1 MTTVIAFQRALPDYR
16 VDVFN
21 SLARECE
28 LTVIYG
34 DKKSIDNTSRD
45 IRFST
50 RQAFYKQSKLG
61 FSWYWSHLFTSL
73 NAEAILL
80 PLEPRCISL
89 PIIVVR
95 AVFLKRRI
103 VFWTQGYSKTN
114 SGRFSRTLYFLYSIV
129 VNRVIIYSRRGE
141 RELSTIFKETF
152 IASNT
157 IHYSPDLLSMVQSCK
172 LERVRKKRSQ
182 ELNVLIVSRLQD
194 RNRLELLFEALKI
207 VSETALVNLVIIGS
221 DLTTDKVTNKFR
233 EIDRVKTA
241 LRGPVYEAE
250 EIARAYI
257 NADVAVLPSCVG
269 LSIIQAF
276 AFSTPFITSRDGGS
290 HGPEFEAL
298 IHGYNGQLYV
308 DSSSHSLAIELL
320 KFLDK
325 SFIVDCSL
333 NASLTYKSKYSIDG
347 MIQVMKESLSI

>member
-1 MTTVIAFQRALPDYR
+1 MITILAFQRALPDYR

-34 DKKSIDNTSRD
+34 DKKSIENTSRD
-45 IRFST
+45 VRFST
-50 RQAFYKQSKLG
+50 RRAFYKQSKLG
-61 FSWYWSHLFTSL
+61 FSWYWSHLFTRL

-89 PIIVVR
+89 PIVVIR
-95 AVFLKRRI
+95 AVILNRRI

-114 SGRFSRTLYFLYSIV
+114 SGRFSRVLYSLYSRV
-129 VNRVIIYSRRGE
+129 VNRVIVYGRRGE
-141 RELSTIFKETF
+141 RELSKIFSETF

-157 IHYSPDLLSMVQSCK
+157 IHYSPKLLSMVQNSK
-172 LERVRKKRSQ
+172 LERLRTKTSQ

-194 RNRLELLFEALKI
+194 RNRLELLYEALNI
-207 VSETALVNLVIIGS
+207 VSETTRVNLVIIGS
-221 DLTTDKVTNKFR
+221 DLTSEKVTNKFR
-233 EIDRVKTA
+233 DIKGIKTT

-257 NADVAVLPSCVG
+257 NADVAVLPASVG

-276 AFSTPFITSRDGGS
+276 AFSTPFVTSRDDSS

-298 IHGYNGQLYV
+298 VHGFNGQVYV
-308 DSSSHSLAIELL
+308 DSSSQSLAQELL
-320 KFLDK
+320 KFLDE
-325 SFIVDCSL
+325 SFLVDCSL
-333 NASLTYKSKYSIDG
+333 NASLTYKTKYSMDG
-347 MIQVMKESLSI
+347 MIQVMKKSLSI